1 MDIGFA
7 LAVNKDHQFEA
18 GYFGD
23 AEMFLI
29 YRLSDEKLSLSQ
41 KLSNSFR
48 GTGGEPGQ
56 ASEQKGEAIAA
67 LLRENHVNILVA
79 REFGRNISVING
91 YFVPVI
97 VSKEEL
103 EEVIGILN
111 THMHWIQDEL
121 EHARG
126 KYRLFTIRG
135 GILKTPVQETD
146 SETV

>member
-1 MDIGFA
+1 
-7 LAVNKDHQFEA
+7 
-18 GYFGD
+18 
-23 AEMFLI
+23 
-29 YRLSDEKLSLSQ
+29 
-41 KLSNSFR
+41 
-48 GTGGEPGQ
+48 
-56 ASEQKGEAIAA
+56 
-67 LLRENHVNILVA
+67 VA

-135 GILKTPVQETD
+135 GILKTPVQEAD